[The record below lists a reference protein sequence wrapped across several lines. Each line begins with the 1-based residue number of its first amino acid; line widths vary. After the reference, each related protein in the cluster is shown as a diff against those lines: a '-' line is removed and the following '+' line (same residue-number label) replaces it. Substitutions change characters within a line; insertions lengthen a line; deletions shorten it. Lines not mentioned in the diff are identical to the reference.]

1 MKKIILGSIS
11 FLFLLIILISFYLS
25 TIGYETERFNS
36 ILEKKII
43 TNVANT
49 TINLKKIKIKINIKN
64 LSFFATTSNPNIK
77 YHDNEIA
84 VNKIDAYINLKSLLV
99 GNPKIDKINITSDEI
114 KINDIKNSVKYL
126 KPSNFKKF
134 FLNNVEKGKMTF
146 KLDLALRDNKIKNYE
161 INGIVKNFF
170 ANIQNINLKKMS
182 FIYSVKQKKA
192 EIDNIRGDINGFQI
206 SSGNVKLE
214 NSQSLNIEGSIVS
227 DLNLNKT
234 DIDSIFKKL
243 TLQNFDNLQLNGKIQ
258 SLFKIKF
265 DKTLKI
271 INYQVESSGNIKK
284 FNIKFK
290 KPKKVLF
297 IKNKINNLT
306 LEKTDFKINFDK
318 DNKKLI
324 NLIGLY
330 KVNDSLLQKF
340 NFNNSYN
347 SSLHKMSINGDFDK
361 EIVVPIINFNSS
373 KTVNI
378 NSLLEMNKDKINI
391 KKFELKEDKNK
402 IEIKNL
408 FIKNKRLVKF
418 ESINVQTFIDN
429 ILNND
434 FNVNF
439 KNKIKVEGSKYDASN
454 LTKLL
459 EQDNNSNFL
468 KNINKEIFVN
478 IKEIS
483 TNASDLI
490 SDFNLIGYINKG
502 KFNKIVSK
510 GEFKDD
516 KYLDISLKLD
526 KNSKKKILEIYSDF
540 PKPLLSNYKFFNGL
554 SGGQLL
560 LYSSYDSKNSKTNLT
575 IENFKVK
582 DAPGL
587 VKLLS
592 LADFGGMADALSGEG
607 LSFERLEMSLDK
619 NEQILNLNEL
629 YAIGPSISILM
640 EGYVESK
647 TGLVSLRGTMVPAK
661 TLNKFL
667 SKLPIVGDILIPK
680 EIGEGLFGISFKMK
694 GLPDKIKVTV
704 NPIKTL
710 TPRFIQKALKRSK

>member
-182 FIYSVKQKKA
+182 FIYSVKQQKA
-192 EIDNIRGDINGFQI
+192 EIDKIRGDINGFQI